1 MSVAESFGLV
11 VLVICVVASI
21 IAFVTPYWLESDDII
36 TGRHHMGLLA
46 KCKENSCKWMFEDD
60 MLHQKYAP
68 DWFKATQGLMTV
80 GLVVGLLAL
89 LVATLALC
97 CSCKNCNPNHAVA
110 VLLVVG
116 FLCIGV
122 AVVVF
127 AIKASDER
135 NAKLKWDFDTLVR
148 FSWSFW
154 VAIAAA
160 GLSLVTAVIYSC
172 MNRKYA

>member
-1 MSVAESFGLV
+1 MQNTCGAIVGLIFL
-11 VLVICVVASI
+11 VLTNLAIM
-21 IAFVTPYWLESDDII
+21 IAFATPYWLEHRMIFN
-36 TGRHHMGLLA
+36 RNEGLWADCLDNE
-46 KCKENSCKWMFEDD
+46 CTWHFEDNFKF
-60 MLHQKYAP
+60 QSQIE